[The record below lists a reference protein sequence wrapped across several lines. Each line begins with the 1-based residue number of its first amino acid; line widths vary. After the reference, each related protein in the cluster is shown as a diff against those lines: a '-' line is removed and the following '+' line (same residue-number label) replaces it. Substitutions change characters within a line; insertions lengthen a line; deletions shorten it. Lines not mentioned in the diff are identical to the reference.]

1 MANLKTCPN
10 CKRMVDESIAFC
22 PNCGT
27 DLTAAPAP
35 GPSQYQTPP
44 QDYSQQQWQAP
55 GAQPGPRDTSPEGMI
70 REAVQMRGGTDEIL
84 NEIWAFIPLISV
96 ILIGAVSGILFITT
110 SDVYLTYGITLG
122 VSVIAVVL
130 IVILIYK
137 LFNRNNLHS
146 RREAM
151 FRAAVVDYIKRKAIE
166 KGLSQAVASQ
176 VQTMESINYES
187 RSYEPE
193 RSAVLWAVLPII
205 PVVGW
210 IFLIIALYYLT
221 HFPTGHDRRWHAFT
235 QQTQY
240 AGSQLGMNLML
251 PSWRMLPERS
261 FIIYFILTIVTFGI
275 FMIYW
280 YYVLIKDMNDH
291 YRAQWQFEDQFVRE
305 I

>member
-35 GPSQYQTPP
+35 GPSQYQAPP

-55 GAQPGPRDTSPEGMI
+55 GMQPGPRDTSPEGMI
-70 REAVQMRGGTDEIL
+70 REAVQMRGGTDEIM

-96 ILIGAVSGILFITT
+96 ILI
-110 SDVYLTYGITLG
+110 
-122 VSVIAVVL
+122 IAVAAALFFVTLDPFVYIGVFLGISIIATVL

-193 RSAVLWAVLPII
+193 RSAVLWAILPII
-205 PVVGW
+205 PIVGL
-210 IFLIIALYYLT
+210 IFLIIDLYYLT
-221 HFPTGHDRRWHAFT
+221 SFPPSHDRRWHAFT
-235 QQTQY
+235 QQAQY

-251 PSWRMLPERS
+251 PSWKTLPERS
-261 FIIYFILTIVTFGI
+261 FIIYFLLTLVTSV

-280 YYVLIKDMNDH
+280 AYVLIKDMNEH

>member
-10 CKRMVDESIAFC
+10 CKRMVDENIAFC
-22 PNCGT
+22 PNCGS
-27 DLTAAPAP
+27 DLSSVAAP
-35 GPSQYQTPP
+35 GPSQYQAPP
-44 QDYSQQQWQAP
+44 QDYSQQQWQTP
-55 GAQPGPRDTSPEGMI
+55 GPQPGPRDTSPEGMI
-70 REAVQMRGGTDEIL
+70 REAVQMRGGTDEIM

-96 ILIGAVSGILFITT
+96 ILI
-110 SDVYLTYGITLG
+110 
-122 VSVIAVVL
+122 IAVAAALFFVTLDPFVYIGVFLGISIIATVL

-193 RSAVLWAVLPII
+193 RSAVLWAILPII
-205 PVVGW
+205 PIVGL
-210 IFLIIALYYLT
+210 IFLIIDLYYLT
-221 HFPTGHDRRWHAFT
+221 SFPPSHDRRWHAFT
-235 QQTQY
+235 QQAQY

-251 PSWRMLPERS
+251 PSWKTLPERS
-261 FIIYFILTIVTFGI
+261 FIIYFLLTLVTSV

-280 YYVLIKDMNDH
+280 AYVLIKDMNEH